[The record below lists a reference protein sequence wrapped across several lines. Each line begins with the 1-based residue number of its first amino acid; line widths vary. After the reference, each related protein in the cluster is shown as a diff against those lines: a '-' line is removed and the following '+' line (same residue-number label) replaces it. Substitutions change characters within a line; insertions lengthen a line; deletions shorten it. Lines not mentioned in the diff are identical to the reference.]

1 MKKILLTTLIALFF
15 GACSS
20 KQLYTIGDTTNIK
33 RGTKSSG
40 EFIAVE
46 RVELP
51 SYLMDSPIY
60 KKKNPYHLVKIDD
73 ANWIG
78 DIDKHLT
85 RVVISYLQKS
95 LNNPNIYPYPWSNMD
110 HIDKKIS
117 ITITKFIAY
126 KNIVTLEANYNIL
139 DKNKKENL
147 SYLFNTKEIIKGKSI
162 EYMLDAME
170 KAYFKLIEDIN
181 LKL

>member
-1 MKKILLTTLIALFF
+1 VKKIISAIVIIIFL

-20 KQLYTIGDTTNIK
+20 KQLYTIGDTTNIE
-33 RGTKSSG
+33 RGEKSSR
-40 EFIAVE
+40 EFIAIE

-60 KKKNPYHLVKIDD
+60 KKKNPYHLVKIEN

-78 DIDKHLT
+78 NIDKHLT

-95 LNNPNIYPYPWSNMD
+95 LDNPNIYPYPWSNID

-126 KNIVTLEANYNIL
+126 KDLVTIEANYNIL
-139 DKNKKENL
+139 DKKRKTDKNHFFSAKEQ
-147 SYLFNTKEIIKGKSI
+147 I
-162 EYMLDAME
+162 EGRDIEAMLDAME
-170 KAYFKLIEDIN
+170 RAYFKLLKDIN
-181 LKL
+181 SKL